1 MMRTAPNIRSKKQ
14 ELRIKGRK
22 LLFRVAVVFF
32 LTSYFLILN
41 SKSVN
46 AQVLSLNPQTAQ
58 VTVGDEFTVDINID
72 TQGTA
77 VAGADVKLTFDPN
90 VLEVTNV
97 QAGDFFGDE
106 ADNVGSGTLYV
117 AGFFKEQFATKTG
130 TGRVA
135 QLTLKGKQEGTS
147 TFTFVCSTQTN
158 DCNILDASATDI
170 IKCTTIQNGSY
181 TFSGAAAPTA
191 TPTVQ
196 GPTATP
202 PTAGFSAP
210 TFFSLGLGVLLTIVG
225 LAIIL

>member
-1 MMRTAPNIRSKKQ
+1 MRAALTTSIKNYV
-14 ELRIKGRK
+14 LRIKGRRIFSFLVVVV
-22 LLFRVAVVFF
+22 LLN
-32 LTSYFLILN
+32 TYFLILN
-41 SKSVN
+41 TKTVD
-46 AQVLSLNPQTAQ
+46 AQVFSLNPQTAQ

-72 TQGTA
+72 TQGAA

-106 ADNVGSGTLYV
+106 ADNVSSGTLYV